1 MTLSVEEPTKTSVI
15 EITPEAAQ
23 RVQQLLDERNLE
35 DHALRVFVSG
45 GGCSGLQY
53 GMGLDGEPR
62 EDDLHFDFYGIQ
74 VLIDPLSMG
83 HLRGA
88 VIDYV
93 DDLMGGGFKVE
104 NPNAVASCGCG
115 HSFRTEGS
123 AASAGSASGSCC

>member
-1 MTLSVEEPTKTSVI
+1 MTLSVEEATTTSVI
-15 EITPEAAQ
+15 EITPAAAQ

-35 DHALRVFVSG
+35 DHALRVFVGG

-62 EDDLHFDFYGIQ
+62 EDDLHFDFDGIQ

-83 HLRGA
+83 HLQGT

-93 DDLMGGGFKVE
+93 DDLMGGGFKIE

-115 HSFRTEGS
+115 NSFRTEEA
-123 AASAGSASGSCC
+123 AASGGSASGSCC